1 VASSNAAGIEDV
13 TSYLDRIEL
22 SISKQAE
29 INLMENRET
38 DALGRFERAVALR
51 QNTQRRL
58 RELDAATGELSNK
71 RSEIEKQSD
80 AIDKQSNDSR
90 NKRFDAEKRLAST
103 ITAMS
108 EGRSQ
113 ISKADNKLQ
122 EAHGRIMAL
131 QGKRQTVSQEIETLF
146 GSRGAIRKDKRNVD
160 SQLRDLEKKFSLVP
174 AKDLQASL
182 EDIDRQLDKLDD
194 RYRSN
199 AGDLNGLQSERERLV
214 GKLGKLVS
222 LSQDVNQHRAGNDT
236 EFNQRTKELF
246 EVEKAL
252 DDDYNEMRSIE
263 KNRDKFETSIQNNMK
278 SLAEFEQQTAETEA
292 QLHTLIANRDLD
304 NSLLNLDKQREAGGV
319 KLETYE
325 QQRDALVQNMEDN
338 SKQVRAKRDQ
348 LREIGK
354 KWDQVVDQSA
364 SLHDKINALEDERAQ
379 IATKNIDLLDKR
391 KRARFLIDEVLRKR
405 NNIDSATDKI
415 EKQLAEHLTKMVAFD
430 VKWAGLVKQRN
441 DLVDEITTLEKRRE
455 QIWDSLGKARL
466 AAGSSLNDQIS
477 AKEYREKL
485 QDQLVVYD
493 RLKQATSSWL
503 QKMHDLQAVEQ
514 QWRTVASEVDDH
526 LKERKQLADKWFE
539 KRQQRDQLL
548 LERNKSDQ
556 ITVTLRE
563 QRDKLEEQR
572 LAVENKRKDFLQ
584 TRQKMKSD
592 QTQQLSAELALEQ
605 ELLEQVDKRRDAVRR
620 DLLKEFN
627 EKNPGRAMQSTKA
640 DLVSPVINP
649 NAKAPSGKNNGKKA
663 RGK

>member
-1 VASSNAAGIEDV
+1 
-13 TSYLDRIEL
+13 
-22 SISKQAE
+22 
-29 INLMENRET
+29 
-38 DALGRFERAVALR
+38 
-51 QNTQRRL
+51 
-58 RELDAATGELSNK
+58 
-71 RSEIEKQSD
+71 
-80 AIDKQSNDSR
+80 
-90 NKRFDAEKRLAST
+90 
-103 ITAMS
+103 
-108 EGRSQ
+108 
-113 ISKADNKLQ
+113 
-122 EAHGRIMAL
+122 
-131 QGKRQTVSQEIETLF
+131 
-146 GSRGAIRKDKRNVD
+146 
-160 SQLRDLEKKFSLVP
+160 
-174 AKDLQASL
+174 
-182 EDIDRQLDKLDD
+182 
-194 RYRSN
+194 
-199 AGDLNGLQSERERLV
+199 
-214 GKLGKLVS
+214 
-222 LSQDVNQHRAGNDT
+222 
-236 EFNQRTKELF
+236 
-246 EVEKAL
+246 L

-584 TRQKMKSD
+584 TRQK
-592 QTQQLSAELALEQ
+592 
-605 ELLEQVDKRRDAVRR
+605 
-620 DLLKEFN
+620 N
-627 EKNPGRAMQSTKA
+627 E
-640 DLVSPVINP
+640 I
-649 NAKAPSGKNNGKKA
+649 
-663 RGK
+663 